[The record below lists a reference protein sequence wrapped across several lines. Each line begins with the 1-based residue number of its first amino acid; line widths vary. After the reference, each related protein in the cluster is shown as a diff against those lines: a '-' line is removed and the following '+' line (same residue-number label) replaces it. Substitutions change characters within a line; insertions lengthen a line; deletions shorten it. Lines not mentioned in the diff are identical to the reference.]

1 MDADRQRAKQVD
13 RLINESHSAPGAP
26 DVRWFGSVLGSSV
39 RQGSGQ
45 AASLA
50 RPAKDSKTPA
60 FNRRPCCRGTSVEL
74 QNFRVP
80 LKQTSLSLSFF
91 LSLAPSL
98 SLSLFLCL
106 SLSLSL
112 SLGLCLSRSR
122 SRSRSRS
129 LSLSV
134 SLSLS
139 LSVYLSVLV
148 KHVSR
153 TD

>member
-106 SLSLSL
+106 SLSLSVSV
-112 SLGLCLSRSR
+112 SLALALALALAL
-122 SRSRSRS
+122 S
-129 LSLSV
+129 LSLCL

-139 LSVYLSVLV
+139 LRLSLCPG
-148 KHVSR
+148 
-153 TD
+153 